1 MLRTHIPSAVKH
13 KKMSKVDT
21 LKHAVDYIQSLNRM
35 LNRCSAD
42 SADSETDDDEIQHNQ
57 NQNNQQQK
65 KSSNH
70 QNQNLPIVN
79 NIKLETPISP
89 PPEPSSTVLIAAPP
103 SGAGQTSLTHHGFTE
118 NYESGYETSSYY
130 SSSCNSMISP
140 VPSTGQGLEHYQ
152 TNHSLLYPPNTNPQ
166 FMEQNSGNFKYLPGN
181 HQRNFDYHCN
191 NLSIEPNSEED
202 ELLDAIANWQDA

>member
-42 SADSETDDDEIQHNQ
+42 SADSESDEDESQHKI
-57 NQNNQQQK
+57 QNNQQK
-65 KSSNH
+65 NSSNH

-89 PPEPSSTVLIAAPP
+89 PPEPSATVLIAAPP
-103 SGAGQTSLTHHGFTE
+103 SGAGQTSLTSHHGFTE
-118 NYESGYETSSYY
+118 NYESGYETSSFY

-140 VPSTGQGLEHYQ
+140 VPSTGQGLDQYQ
-152 TNHSLLYPPNTNPQ
+152 QNRSLLYPPNTNPQ
-166 FMEQNSGNFKYLPGN
+166 FIEQNSGNFKYLHGN